1 MGTQNRASRRLLVR
15 VLITGAAGLVGGV
28 LRKGLSSDLEITAV
42 DVRRIAGVESTVAD
56 MAKGGRKVTRAFRDA
71 DVVVDLAAAPS
82 VSTPWDFVYRN
93 NLRATIN
100 AFEAAREAGVG
111 RVVFASSNHV
121 TGMYEQDDPYAS
133 IVRGDYEGIDPGGVR
148 LLTTTDAIRPDSP
161 YGVSKAFGEAT
172 ARYYSEQHDISALC
186 LRIGSCKRS
195 DRPEN
200 AREFAT
206 LITHADLVRL
216 VECCIRAT
224 DDLRFGIYYGVSDN
238 RWRFWDIADARE
250 DLGYQPRDNA
260 EDWRAV

>member
-1 MGTQNRASRRLLVR
+1 MR
-15 VLITGAAGLVGGV
+15 VVITGAAGLVGGV
-28 LRKGLSSDLEITAV
+28 LREGLSSDLEIAAV
-42 DVRRIAGVESTVAD
+42 DLRRIEGVESTVAD
-56 MAKGGRKVTRAFRDA
+56 MAKGGRKVTRAFRNA

-82 VSTPWDFVYRN
+82 VSTPWEFVYRN

-121 TGMYEQDDPYAS
+121 TGMYEQDEPYAR
-133 IVRGDYEGIDPGGVR
+133 IVRGDYEGIDPGGVP
-148 LLTTTDAIRPDSP
+148 LLTAAHAIRPDSP

-172 ARYYSEQHDISALC
+172 ARYYSEEHDISAIC

-216 VECCIRAT
+216 VESSIRAAE
-224 DDLRFGIYYGVSDN
+224 DLRFGIYYGVSDN
-238 RWRFWDIADARE
+238 KWRFWDIADARE
-250 DLGYQPRDNA
+250 ELRYEPQDNA
-260 EDWRAV
+260 ERWRAD